1 LSPGPDAAV
10 RPHDPAWLEVIDLG
24 RIDYGTARERQERQ
38 VAERKAERSP
48 DTLLVCEHDPVLTTG
63 RGTAEGWLRD
73 DRFPV
78 VDVERGGEATYHG
91 PGQVVVYPIVALSDG
106 ARDLHRWLRALEQGA
121 MDACALFG
129 LNAARREGATG
140 VWIDGE
146 RKLVS
151 IGVAARHWI
160 TWHGLAFNHETDLSH
175 FEAIQPCGFD
185 AGVMTSL
192 KRELGDRCPSRE
204 DVVGAL
210 IDGLQR
216 SLAPF
221 TRAWAVAHPGAAAPG
236 AGSVAATPPGP
247 ASSGAGPSGATR
259 PGHPGADLSGERNS

>member
-1 LSPGPDAAV
+1 MKPGPSSAV
-10 RPHDPAWLEVIDLG
+10 RPNDPALLEVIDLG
-24 RIDYGTARERQERQ
+24 RIDYLSARERQEWQ
-38 VAERKAERSP
+38 VAERKAGRSP

-63 RGTAEGWLRD
+63 RGTREGWLRD

-91 PGQVVVYPIVALSDG
+91 PGQVVVYPIVALSEG
-106 ARDLHRWLRALEQGA
+106 ARDLHRWLRALEQGSI
-121 MDACALFG
+121 DACAHFG
-129 LNAARREGATG
+129 LKAGRREGATG

-160 TWHGLAFNHETDLSH
+160 TWHGLAFNHQTELSH

-192 KRELGDRCPSRE
+192 QRELGDRCPSRE
-204 DVVGAL
+204 DLVGAL
-210 IDGLQR
+210 VDGLR
-216 SLAPF
+216 HALVPF
-221 TRAWAVAHPGAAAPG
+221 TCAWAETHPEEPR
-236 AGSVAATPPGP
+236 S
-247 ASSGAGPSGATR
+247 
-259 PGHPGADLSGERNS
+259 